1 MLMTGMNFQTRSR
14 QNFDGD
20 VGPSTRN
27 FNDAMVRDR
36 QFTTTI
42 TVWMEH
48 AECFSRLTPF
58 R

>member
-1 MLMTGMNFQTRSR
+1 MRDSAR

-20 VGPSTRN
+20 VGPPTRS

-42 TVWMEH
+42 SV
-48 AECFSRLTPF
+48 
-58 R
+58 

>member
-1 MLMTGMNFQTRSR
+1 MRDSVR

-20 VGPSTRN
+20 VRSSTRN

-42 TVWMEH
+42 SVWMK
-48 AECFSRLTPF
+48 L
-58 R
+58 

>member
-1 MLMTGMNFQTRSR
+1 MDCLMRDSAR

-36 QFTTTI
+36 QFKTTI
-42 TVWMEH
+42 SVWMEH
-48 AECFSRLTPF
+48 
-58 R
+58 

>member
-1 MLMTGMNFQTRSR
+1 MRDSAR

-42 TVWMEH
+42 SVWMEY
-48 AECFSRLTPF
+48 
-58 R
+58 